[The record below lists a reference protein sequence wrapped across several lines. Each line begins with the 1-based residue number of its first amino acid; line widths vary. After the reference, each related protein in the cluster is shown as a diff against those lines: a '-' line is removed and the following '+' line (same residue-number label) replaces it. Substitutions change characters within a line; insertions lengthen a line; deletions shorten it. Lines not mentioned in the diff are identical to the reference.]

1 MLSAGVLSLE
11 RYKLREQGC
20 AHETAA
26 AVDTQQVE
34 AQQTRSATRNHGH
47 VLDPSAGGARRR
59 APELE
64 RLALVQTRSD
74 AHRRP
79 DRRALYSFETHRQPP
94 PLVYDPIR
102 CNGCGALLNPYCQL
116 DFRTKLWTCPFC
128 LGRNHFP
135 PHYAENIT
143 ETNLPA
149 ELIPQF
155 TTVEYELQQRSVGPP
170 VFLFVVD
177 TCLPE
182 SELESLK
189 DSIQQTLNLLPEDAL
204 VGLITFG
211 AHVLVHEIGSAS
223 ATRP

>member
-1 MLSAGVLSLE
+1 MDMSSIQAQEERDGVRLSWNVWPSSRLE
-11 RYKLREQGC
+11 
-20 AHETAA
+20 
-26 AVDTQQVE
+26 
-34 AQQTRSATRNHGH
+34 ATRIVVPIG
-47 VLDPSAGGARRR
+47 
-59 APELE
+59 
-64 RLALVQTRSD
+64 
-74 AHRRP
+74 
-79 DRRALYSFETHRQPP
+79 ALYTPLKPIGNPP

-211 AHVLVHEIGSAS
+211 AHVLVHEIGFGECHKAIAFKGSKDYSAQRVLS
-223 ATRP
+223 LIHI